1 MTKLAK
7 ALIFAAATTCF
18 TSVTNAQATPS
29 AAPGT
34 NPYTGPAPTYDF
46 DTPGTTPT
54 TDPSGCCV
62 VTGTTPNV
70 YAQPYGSS
78 DYYFSS
84 GPSTVEPATI
94 LFGAWAGSISS
105 LSFIWGSIDSYNSL
119 TFTDAAGNPLGAGY
133 TFTGSDIAL
142 LIPALAN
149 GDQSDPNTNP
159 LVTFNFADPTVVGGM
174 QLTSNGT
181 NAFEIDNIAINPV
194 PEPATWA
201 MMLFGFGAVG
211 VAMRRR
217 KAPAGKL
224 AQVA

>member
-18 TSVTNAQATPS
+18 TSVANAQATPS
-29 AAPGT
+29 ATPGT
-34 NPYTGPAPTYDF
+34 DPYTGPAPTYDF
-46 DTPGTTPT
+46 DASTPT
-54 TDPSGCCV
+54 IVPACCV

-70 YAQPYGSS
+70 YAQPYGSTGN
-78 DYYFSS
+78 YFSS
-84 GPSTVEPATI
+84 GPSTTEPAAI

-159 LVTFNFADPTVVGGM
+159 VVTFNFADPTVVGGM

>member
-1 MTKLAK
+1 MNKLAK
-7 ALIFAAATTCF
+7 ALIFAAATTSLA
-18 TSVTNAQATPS
+18 TVANAQATPS
-29 AAPGT
+29 ATAGS
-34 NPYTGPAPTYDF
+34 NPYAGPTPTYDF
-46 DTPGTTPT
+46 DGSTPT
-54 TDPSGCCV
+54 IDPAACCV

-70 YAQPYGSS
+70 YAQPYGSTGN
-78 DYYFSS
+78 YFSS
-84 GPSTVEPATI
+84 GPSTSEPATI

-119 TFTDAAGNPLGAGY
+119 VFTDAAGNPLGAGY

-159 LVTFNFADPTVVGGM
+159 LVTFNFVDPTVVGGM

-201 MMLFGFGAVG
+201 MMLFGFGAMG

-217 KAPAGKL
+217 KTLSGKL
-224 AQVA
+224 AQIA